1 MIKLKCL
8 LIGNCQN
15 TGVMHYLSQSEEF
28 NKTYEIKQYTNWQLI
43 KDNCEIP
50 MDDIQNADLFIFQ
63 PLRIVHGCYST
74 DPTVE
79 GSIGYYVKDSCIKIS
94 FPYIFSSAMWPLV
107 QKARGSNIWFGGEV
121 IGGLI
126 SKGLNPI
133 DILELYDKNQIDWN
147 YQERF
152 EKSLAIL
159 KDKETITDIKISNF
173 IEKNI
178 QDNLL
183 FLMPH
188 HPSSAIFLNVANQIL
203 EKLGI
208 EKIKDSDKENIEN
221 VNSVGLPDS
230 TYDHPSGMHPVHES
244 LIGHFNLKYKT
255 KYSENSKKFY
265 MERITDYFYLNGH
278 F

>member
-28 NKTYEIKQYTNWQLI
+28 NKTYEMKQYTNWQLI
-43 KDNCEIP
+43 RDNCEIP

-126 SKGLNPI
+126 SKGLSPI

-147 YQERF
+147 YRERF

-159 KDKETITDIKISNF
+159 KDKETITDVKVSNF
-173 IEKNI
+173 IEENI

-188 HPSSAIFLNVANQIL
+188 HPAGAIFLNAANQIL
-203 EKLGI
+203 EKLGM
-208 EKIKDSDKENIEN
+208 EKIKDTDEN

-244 LIGHFNLKYKT
+244 LIEHFNLKYKT
-255 KYSENSKKFY
+255 KYSENSKEFY
-265 MERITDYFYLNGH
+265 MGRITDYFYLNGH